1 MVKRMVKHIQI
12 IQCDTTTKGKKKKKM
27 IISTDVKKKS
37 FDKIQRPF
45 IIKTLTKVGIEG
57 TYLNIINTVYDK
69 TSSQSNTQW

>member
-1 MVKRMVKHIQI
+1 MVQHIQI
-12 IQCDTTTKGKKKKKM
+12 IQCDTPQQQKERRKKHDYLNRCK
-27 IISTDVKKKS
+27 KKKS

-57 TYLNIINTVYDK
+57 TYFNIINTVYDK